1 MGRKALADTLRNG
14 IVINEVLADP
24 NGGQNFD
31 TDGSGSANATD
42 EFVELYNNSANSID
56 ISGLELW
63 DQGIGNWF
71 TFPAGTVLE
80 SGAHALVVTGVQS
93 GGSLP
98 TGDPGDLFFD
108 AGRGSA
114 VINNGGDNVTVY
126 DPVNDQYIQATF
138 NGDSLDDPTLG
149 GGGYSGFSGTATRSG
164 LAEDFGSD
172 TDGLSLQ
179 RDGDGADA
187 FITDGPTP
195 GTTNVCFCDGTYLAT
210 PKGEKLIEQLR
221 IGDVVLTADRG
232 GQPITWIF
240 TKTWTRAEV
249 AAAPNLAAVLIR
261 KDALGAG
268 LPSRDLRLSQQ
279 HRVLVQGAIAQRMFG
294 TDQVLVP
301 AKALLCLP
309 GVELDVPGQD
319 ITYYHIMLERH
330 EVVFSSGLQTE
341 SLFLGEQALGSIPKP
356 ALDEICRLLDVSR
369 ADLGKTKGPVLPAR
383 LFAKGKRA
391 IQLIE
396 RHAKNNRAL
405 VMPGA
410 ACRQPAAAIPL
421 GPAHE

>member
-1 MGRKALADTLRNG
+1 LADTLLNG
-14 IVINEVLADP
+14 IVINEVLVDP
-24 NGGQNFD
+24 NGALNFD
-31 TDGSGSANATD
+31 TDGSGSADATD
-42 EFVELYNNSANSID
+42 EYVELYNNSAIPID

-63 DQGIGNWF
+63 DQGVGNWF
-71 TFPAGTVLE
+71 TFPPGTVLE
-80 SGAHALVVTGVQS
+80 PGAHALVMTGVQP

-126 DPVNDQYIQATF
+126 DPVNDQFIQATF

-149 GGGYSGFSGTATRSG
+149 SGGYSGFSSTATRSG
-164 LAEDFGSD
+164 SGEDFGND

-179 RDGDGADA
+179 RDGDGADV
-187 FITDGPTP
+187 FTSDGPTP
-195 GTTNVCFCDGTYLAT
+195 GTTNVCFSNGTYLAT
-210 PKGEKLIEQLR
+210 PEGEKPIEQLR
-221 IGDVVLTADRG
+221 VGDLVLTADRG
-232 GQPITWIF
+232 GQPIAWLF
-240 TKTWTRAEV
+240 TKTWTPIEV

-261 KDALGAG
+261 KDALGTG

-301 AKALLCLP
+301 AKALLQLS
-309 GVELDVPGQD
+309 GVVLDFPDQD

-330 EVVFSSGLQTE
+330 EIVFSSGLQTE
-341 SLFLGEQALGSIPKP
+341 SLFLGIQALSSIPEP
-356 ALDEICRLLDVSR
+356 ALAEICRLLDVPL

-383 LFAKGKRA
+383 MFAKGKRA
-391 IQLIE
+391 IQLIG

-405 VMPGA
+405 AVSGA
-410 ACRQPAAAIPL
+410 PYGQPVAADCSEPV
-421 GPAHE
+421 HE